1 MSEGLGFAQVL
12 RMQNLLRFSIFILL
26 SLSLG
31 ISAGAQ
37 SIESGELEVEQ
48 RILAAPAIEE
58 APAEKILIKV
68 ADKHTFEIDTAPNVE
83 EMKAALG
90 LILPEKVKAEIL
102 ARGGVIE
109 DVDPLEAYNQLND
122 EQKAKFHEA
131 RLHFLSN
138 AARIL
143 SSSRLVLG
151 AGSLVGDAF
160 SFVKVKV
167 KKALGK
173 EVEAGEKVRRT
184 FSERSYQAVQS
195 ALKGIDYKLWSQAP
209 MLIDSNE
216 FGLSLSLGVVAETGV
231 MKRGGGGAEELG
243 ISLAVNKTNRA
254 FVFEIFH
261 NSERFDN
268 TKAAI
273 SVLGVVAKAG
283 MTMGHREDARTLK
296 GSSFYPPAVP
306 GYSTASAEFFSA
318 GFSSSLG
325 LPPPPLADLLTFTNK
340 FERHI
345 WIRVTVSPMVKGF
358 VRVQFGDVRGSMKL
372 VAMRFVD
379 VLHAIS
385 DKVVRLAGKNR
396 RCSAVFQ

>member
-1 MSEGLGFAQVL
+1 MKSTLRNSLLFVFLVL
-12 RMQNLLRFSIFILL
+12 VWSPTW
-26 SLSLG
+26 
-31 ISAGAQ
+31 AQ
-37 SIESGELEVEQ
+37 SVAPSLIETELDQ
-48 RILAAPAIEE
+48 RVLDE
-58 APAEKILIKV
+58 AQLSQEAKSDKILIRV
-68 ADKHTFEIDTAPNVE
+68 SETRTFEVDANPNVE

-90 LILPEKVKAEIL
+90 LVLPDKIKADIL

-109 DVDPLEAYNQLND
+109 DVDPLEAYNRMSAED
-122 EQKAKFHEA
+122 KAKFKEA

-143 SSSRLVLG
+143 SSSRMVLG

-173 EVEAGEKVRRT
+173 EVEEAEKVRRT
-184 FSERSYQAVQS
+184 FSERSYQAVQA
-195 ALKGIDYKLWSQAP
+195 ALKGIDYKLWNQAP
-209 MLIDSNE
+209 MVIDSNE
-216 FGLSLSLGVVAETGV
+216 FGLSLSLGIVAETGI
-231 MKRGGGGAEELG
+231 MKKGGGGAEELG
-243 ISLAVNKTNRA
+243 ISLAMNKSKKA

-261 NSERFDN
+261 NSESFDN

-273 SVLGVVAKAG
+273 SVLGLVGKAG

-296 GSSFYPPAVP
+296 GSTFYPPVVP
-306 GYSTASAEFFSA
+306 GYSSLTPDFFST
-318 GFSSSLG
+318 GLSSSLG
-325 LPPPPLADLLTFTNK
+325 LPPPPLADLMTFTNK

-358 VRVQFGDVRGSMKL
+358 VRVQIGDVRGSVKL

-379 VLHAIS
+379 VFHAIS
-385 DKVVRLAGKNR
+385 DKVVKLAGRDR

>member
-1 MSEGLGFAQVL
+1 MKSTL
-12 RMQNLLRFSIFILL
+12 RNTIL
-26 SLSLG
+26 SLMFVLAWVPAWAQTLDESLTVT
-31 ISAGAQ
+31 
-37 SIESGELEVEQ
+37 EVEEKVLEVPK
-48 RILAAPAIEE
+48 LSEE
-58 APAEKILIKV
+58 AKADKILIRV
-68 ADKHTFEIDTAPNVE
+68 SDDRVFEVDTVPNVE

-90 LILPEKVKAEIL
+90 LILPDKVKAEIL

-109 DVDPLEAYNQLND
+109 DVNPMEAYDQMSAED
-122 EQKAKFHEA
+122 KAKFKEA
-131 RLHFLSN
+131 RMHFLSN

-143 SSSRLVLG
+143 TSSRMVLG

-160 SFVKVKV
+160 SFVTVKV
-167 KKALGK
+167 KKAFGK
-173 EVEAGEKVRRT
+173 EVDQGEKVRRT

-195 ALKGIDYKLWSQAP
+195 ALKGIDYKLWNQAP
-209 MLIDSNE
+209 MVIDSNE
-216 FGLSLSLGVVAETGV
+216 FGLSLSLGIVAETGV
-231 MKRGGGGAEELG
+231 LKKGGGGAEEIG
-243 ISLAVNKTNRA
+243 ISLAVNKSKRA

-261 NSERFDN
+261 NSESFDN

-273 SVLGVVAKAG
+273 SVLGVVGKAG

-306 GYSTASAEFFSA
+306 GFSTTSSEFFAA

-325 LPPPPLADLLTFTNK
+325 LPPPPLADLMTFTNK
-340 FERHI
+340 FERHV

-379 VLHAIS
+379 VFHAIS
-385 DKVVRLAGKNR
+385 DKVVKLAGKNR